1 MWVFL
6 WKFISNVL
14 LKKRSRNQPTQKKK
28 PEPEPAHQ
36 KKKPEPEPAHQNKK
50 PEPEPAHKK
59 NSASAPQPG
68 PKVRTKYLNLLI

>member
-1 MWVFL
+1 MWVFFV
-6 WKFISNVL
+6 KIY
-14 LKKRSRNQPTQKKK
+14 KQRITQKKK
-28 PEPEPAHQ
+28 PEPAHQ